1 MGAIGDTNSK
11 MSFQSFDTSNNSS
24 HAFNINPFGGAVTIN
39 GLNATANSGADNL
52 IIGSTSGTN
61 GITIKSGTTGYGR
74 LYFSDTD
81 STSSAGQIEY
91 HHGNEHM
98 DFYGNSQK
106 MMRIDAT
113 EDEGQLRFTPNVD
126 FSGTRNTNI
135 VRETFILNTSES
147 SNQAYHDNHHMSF
160 GQTNGNWSEGT
171 GGSDSS
177 WGLMWNYAANSSANR
192 QLRAGIHYDHKGTEQ
207 FKIWSSY
214 GDIVFKGHSGNSGD
228 LTAEQCNMELARF
241 DNSGHFVPGVN
252 NGRDLGTSSLKWRN
266 IYVMDMHFS
275 NEGGSPNSV
284 DGTTGNWTLQEGADG
299 IYMIN
304 NKNGKKY
311 EMMLKEVQ

>member
-1 MGAIGDTNSK
+1 MRLASGGTGVANVLIGGT
-11 MSFQSFDTSNNSS
+11 
-24 HAFNINPFGGAVTIN
+24 
-39 GLNATANSGADNL
+39 NATTHSNVDQL
-52 IIGSTSGTN
+52 IVGSTSGTN
-61 GITIKSGTTGYGR
+61 GITIKSGTSSFGC
-74 LYFSDTD
+74 LYFHDAD
-81 STSSAGQIEY
+81 STAAPFGQIEY
-91 HHGNEHM
+91 QHGNEHM
-98 DFYGNSQK
+98 DFYANQK
-106 MMRIDAT
+106 LMMRIDGT
-113 EDEGQLRFTPNVD
+113 EDEGQLRFTPNVT
-126 FSGTRNTNI
+126 FSGSRNSNVI
-135 VRETFILNTSES
+135 NETVMFATSQS
-147 SNQAYHDNHHMSF
+147 SGNGYHDNHHMTF

-171 GGSDSS
+171 SGSDSS
-177 WGLMWNYAANSSANR
+177 WGLMWNYAATSSSNR